1 MSYKDTNNLQIAANN
16 FSNYST
22 SQESE
27 FSYGAS
33 SNESTVSGGLVGSAI
48 AIGTVILIVGGY
60 FLVRKYITR
69 TLQRFLSKNW
79 VMLKI
84 RVPKER
90 KPEQDEQRMDF
101 REMLAVIEPFYA
113 SIAGLYKR
121 NLFGL
126 WGNRPVS
133 LEIVAKN
140 GLISFFIG
148 CPQELL
154 SQVEKTI
161 HAEYPHALIEISDIN
176 DYSIF
181 QGKKGKVE
189 AATIRLSKNY
199 IFPIRTYKLL
209 EHDGLNSIT
218 NAFSKMSKEDSA
230 GMQILIRPTNGMWR
244 TNIERVA
251 HSIQTGRSRVSYAS
265 SWQVRSAET
274 FFNFLQDLSAG
285 LKPKSQNEDHPD
297 PYFDPKN
304 PHRLTPMKEQQL
316 KLLNEKAS
324 KQALDCEI
332 RVLTVAPTTI
342 EARTDL
348 EQIITAFNQF
358 NAPDANNFRVI
369 FPSNK
374 KEVIANYLFRMFGRQ
389 HRCLLN
395 TEELASIYHL
405 PNRYIDTPNI
415 NWLLSRKEPPPA
427 TLPTEGTIVG
437 QSLYRNENKEIRVT
451 DNDRL
456 RHIYMIGK
464 TGVGK
469 TVLFENM
476 IMQDIRDGKGVAYLD
491 PNGDAIDYILE
502 HMPKERAEDVILFDP
517 SDVERP
523 MGLNLLEWKTPE
535 ERDFLVQEA
544 IQMFYKL
551 FDPGKTGIVGPQ
563 FEHWFRNAA
572 LTVMS
577 SPDGGTLIDIP
588 RLFTDKDFQN
598 EEVSHLKDP
607 VVEAFW
613 KKQMAQTS
621 DFHKSEMLNYFTS
634 KFGRFMTNDLMRNII
649 GQPKSA
655 FDFRDVMDNKKI
667 LLCKLSKGL
676 IGEINA
682 FLLGMIIVSKL
693 AMGAFGRQNIPEE
706 QRVPFYLY
714 VDEFQNFI
722 TDVFATILSESR
734 KYKLSLNIT
743 NQYIAQL
750 DEKIRNAVIGN
761 AGTLVAFRI
770 GAADAEFLV
779 KEFEPLTI
787 DDMVNVDKFNFY
799 IKLLVNNAPTLP
811 FNGQSIAPEKSGNPK
826 VAMAIK
832 QLSRLKYG
840 KSREVVDI
848 EIRQRTKIDQIKLS
862 GLTESPESMK

>member
-1 MSYKDTNNLQIAANN
+1 MLK
-16 FSNYST
+16 
-22 SQESE
+22 
-27 FSYGAS
+27 
-33 SNESTVSGGLVGSAI
+33 
-48 AIGTVILIVGGY
+48 
-60 FLVRKYITR
+60 RYITR
-69 TLQRFLSKNW
+69 TIQRNHSRDW
-79 VMLKI
+79 VMFRI

-113 SIAGLYKR
+113 NFAGKYKR
-121 NLFGL
+121 NLFGH
-126 WGNRPVS
+126 WGNPAIS
-133 LEIVAKN
+133 LEIIARG

-148 CPQELL
+148 CPRDYAEM
-154 SQVEKTI
+154 VEKNI
-161 HAEYPHALIEISDIN
+161 HAEYPHALIERAGLD

-181 QGKKGKVE
+181 QGQKGKVE
-189 AATIRLSKNY
+189 VVTLKLNKNY

-209 EHDGLNSIT
+209 EYDGLNAIT
-218 NAFSKMSKEDSA
+218 NAFSKLGSDGAASL
-230 GMQILIRPTNGMWR
+230 QIMIRPTNGMWR

-251 HSIQTGRSRVSYAS
+251 HNIQTGRSRVSYAS
-265 SWQVRSAET
+265 GWQVKTAET
-274 FFNFLQDLSAG
+274 FFNFLYDAASAIR
-285 LKPKSQNEDHPD
+285 PKGDGEQHPD
-297 PYFDPKN
+297 PYYDPKN
-304 PHRLTPMKEQQL
+304 PHRLTPIKEQQL

-324 KQALDCEI
+324 KQALECEFRI
-332 RVLTVAPTTI
+332 LAIGPTEQ
-342 EARTDL
+342 EARIDID
-348 EQIITAFNQF
+348 QIASAFNQF
-358 NAPDANNFRVI
+358 NAADANSFYIKHPR
-369 FPSNK
+369 NK
-374 KEVIANYLFRMFGRQ
+374 REVIANYIFRMFGNQ
-389 HRCLLN
+389 NRCLLN
-395 TEELASIYHL
+395 TEELASVFHL
-405 PNRYIDTPNI
+405 PNRYIETPNI
-415 NWLLSRKEPPPA
+415 DWLLSRKEPPPA
-427 TLPTEGTIVG
+427 RLPENGTQIG
-437 QSLYRNENKEIRVT
+437 ISHYRSENRPIRID

-491 PNGDAIDYILE
+491 PNGDAVDYILQ
-502 HMPKERAEDVILFDP
+502 HIPKERAEDVILFDP

-523 MGLNLLEWKTPE
+523 MGLNLLEWKTAE

-577 SPDGGTLIDIP
+577 NPDGGTLIDIP
-588 RLFTDKDFQN
+588 RLFTDKDFEKKN
-598 EEVSHLKDP
+598 LSFVKDP

-634 KFGRFMTNDLMRNII
+634 KFGRFMTNDMMRNII

-693 AMGAFGRQNIPEE
+693 AMGAFSRQNITED

-722 TDVFATILSESR
+722 TEVFATILSESR
-734 KYKLSLNIT
+734 KYKLALNIT

-761 AGTLVAFRI
+761 AGTIIAFRI

-779 KEFEPLTI
+779 KEFEPLAI

-799 IKLLVNNAPTLP
+799 IKMLINNAPTVP
-811 FNGQSIAPEKSGNPK
+811 FNGQSVAPDQNGDPK
-826 VAMAIK
+826 TAKAIYH
-832 QLSRLKYG
+832 LSRLKYG
-840 KSREVVDI
+840 KSREVVDL

-862 GLTESPESMK
+862 GLNDSPPAVTR